1 MRWFPTTSE
10 HAFQSLVTDSDHTS
24 TGKWIIPQPGSLW
37 EEIDAAII
45 DGRLAA
51 VKKARD
57 HSVALVY
64 CRTSEEQSVGETLAI
79 LREIGVEGELRYKSD
94 RATEQRRDEYLYRSG
109 DIEQVRALKPL

>member
-1 MRWFPTTSE
+1 MRWFPTISENAFTSVINE
-10 HAFQSLVTDSDHTS
+10 TDQTS

-64 CRTSEEQSVGETLAI
+64 CRSSDEETVAETLAI
-79 LREIGVEGELRYKSD
+79 LRQIGVDGELQYKTD
-94 RATEQRRDEYLYRSG
+94 KATDERRERYLYSST
-109 DIEQVRALKPL
+109 DFEHPSPQPF

>member
-10 HAFQSLVTDSDHTS
+10 NAFQSIITDSDETS
-24 TGKWIIPQPGSLW
+24 TGKWIIPQPGPLW

-51 VKKARD
+51 AKKARD

-64 CRTSEEQSVGETLAI
+64 CRSSDEQTVAETLAI
-79 LREIGVEGELRYKSD
+79 LREIGVDGELRYKSD
-94 RATEQRRDEYLYRSG
+94 RATEERREQDLYSST
-109 DIEQVRALKPL
+109 DFEHPSSKPL